1 MYGNNTR
8 FILFKNEQTIAMKT
22 ISEIKINSIQI
33 IFAIATSAAFLCFC
47 ILKALNTP
55 LTHDEGL
62 TFFNYVSLNVRDI
75 IAYKNPMNNNHI
87 LNSLMMKMCSAI
99 FGNSEISLRLPNLI
113 CFVVFA
119 FYSFLILKPVNK
131 FLFFPAYLLLF
142 TNPFLLDFF
151 FLARG
156 YGMAIAFMTAGIYYF
171 IKYHKE
177 YRLVDLII
185 CLTFI
190 FLSILSNFALLHFA
204 VALILTHNFLWLFK
218 KAESNPFF
226 SFLKYNTPILVF
238 TAIST
243 ILLYQPLHV
252 IVESNL
258 LEVGGGNGFIEDTL
272 NSLIDASAYGNSNS
286 FFELLTQLILFL
298 FGINV
303 IIGIAL
309 FIKHR
314 TNSISLFK
322 EYFIALFLLAF
333 VVIEI
338 VLQHNIIGTP
348 YIVNRFALFLVPL
361 FWYSTIL
368 FVDMVIKEYK
378 TNNYTI
384 GIYLISIFF
393 LFHTVTASNK
403 QSSYIW
409 KYDADNKKMLDELFV
424 ISEGKPVR
432 LGISWI
438 FEPSL
443 NYYRTTKDLDW
454 LNELTRDH
462 FAGEYNYFY
471 ATEEDYKNLTAT
483 KKLEVIEH
491 FEYSNNYLLKAIE

>member
-1 MYGNNTR
+1 MR
-8 FILFKNEQTIAMKT
+8 S

-33 IFAIATSAAFLCFC
+33 AFAIATSMAFLCFC
-47 ILKALNTP
+47 IIKALNTP

-62 TFFNYVSLNVRDI
+62 TFFNYVSLNVWDI
-75 IAYKNPMNNNHI
+75 ITYKNPMNNNHI

-113 CFVVFA
+113 CIIIFSY
-119 FYSFLILKPVNK
+119 YSFLILKPINK
-131 FLFFPAYLLLF
+131 LLFFPSYLLLF

-156 YGMAIAFMTAGIYYF
+156 YGMAIAFMTVGIYYF

-177 YRLVDLII
+177 YRSTHLVI
-185 CLTFI
+185 CLTFML
-190 FLSILSNFALLHFA
+190 LSILSNFGLLHFA
-204 VALILTHNFLWLFK
+204 IALILTHNLLWVFK
-218 KAESNPFF
+218 KKDRLESNRFL
-226 SFLKYNTPILVF
+226 SFLKYNVTILVCV
-238 TAIST
+238 ALSS
-243 ILLYQPLHV
+243 ILLYQPLHK
-252 IVESNL
+252 IMENNL
-258 LEVGGGNGFIEDTL
+258 LEVGGGNGFINDTL
-272 NSLIDASAYGNSNS
+272 NSLIDASAYGKNNS
-286 FFELLTQLILFL
+286 FFDLLNTLVLFL
-298 FGINV
+298 FGVNI

-314 TNSISLFK
+314 ANSISLFK
-322 EYFIALFLLAF
+322 EYFIVLFLLVF

-361 FWYSTIL
+361 FWFSTIL
-368 FVDMVIKEYK
+368 FVDTIIKEYK
-378 TNNYTI
+378 TTNYTI

-393 LFHTVTASNK
+393 LFHTINTANK
-403 QSSYIW
+403 KSSYIW
-409 KYDADNKKMLDELFV
+409 KYDADNKKMLNELFE

-471 ATEEDYKNLTAT
+471 ATEEDYKILSET
-483 KKLEVIEH
+483 KKLEIIKH